1 MSVFSSLRSS
11 LASSQSLLLPVP
23 DEPGLWRP
31 TRRTHLLHLGVAV
44 FLLIFAYLFT
54 GLPHEPVPVG
64 LTVLACIALP
74 VFSAMPVAGMLLGIV
89 ATWAAS
95 SVEQDT
101 GIVATLAVWGV
112 IGILIARGHPRWIAY
127 CFAYLVAVP
136 VVWVSARQGQWVDGF
151 IWIVLV
157 GIPCVVLGELL
168 RRQRDRAKENARD
181 RRQALVRQRR
191 LIASELHDTVARD
204 LTYAVMT
211 AEQLKFTHPEDDD
224 LLRGLDAVIEPVR
237 TAVGQL
243 RRSLQNITAAD
254 NDDAVLLSSV
264 TSPRPITSVLADA
277 RRVLEAR
284 GASLEVE
291 GVELF
296 ESEGVLTPGT
306 RQQVLRVVNELIDN
320 ATKYTSVDGRVRITV
335 EINGRAL
342 ECMVTNP
349 IDVNPSKDV
358 TLSSGIGLEGAR
370 RRVETLGGEL
380 VTNQGGGRWTAAFT
394 VPVRGAWQNAL
405 KLG

>member
-1 MSVFSSLRSS
+1 M
-11 LASSQSLLLPVP
+11 
-23 DEPGLWRP
+23 
-31 TRRTHLLHLGVAV
+31 
-44 FLLIFAYLFT
+44 FLFVFAYFFT
-54 GLPHEPVPVG
+54 ELPREPVAVG
-64 LTVLACIALP
+64 LTVLACVALP
-74 VFSAMPVAGMLLGIV
+74 VFSVMPVAGLLLGIV

-95 SVEQDT
+95 SVEHDT
-101 GIVATLAVWGV
+101 GIVATLAVWSV
-112 IGILIARGHPRWIAY
+112 ISVLIARGCPRWLVY

-136 VVWVSARQGQWVDGF
+136 VVWAAARQGQWVNGF

-168 RRQRDRAKENARD
+168 RRQRDRARENARD
-181 RRQALVRQRR
+181 RRRALVRQRR
-191 LIASELHDTVARD
+191 LVASELHDTVARD

-211 AEQLKFTHPEDDD
+211 AEQLKFAHPEDDG
-224 LLRGLDAVIEPVR
+224 LVRGLDAVIEPVR

-243 RRSLQNITAAD
+243 RRSLQDMATVD

-291 GVELF
+291 GTELF

-306 RQQVLRVVNELIDN
+306 QHLLLRVINELIDN
-320 ATKYTSVDGRVRITV
+320 ATKYTSVDGRVRIAV
-335 EINGRAL
+335 EINGNAL

-349 IDVNPSKDV
+349 VDVNSSKDV
-358 TLSSGIGLEGAR
+358 VLSSGIGLEGAR

-380 VTNQGGGRWTAAFT
+380 VTNQGGGRWAVTFT
-394 VPVRGAWQNAL
+394 VPVRGAWQNA
-405 KLG
+405 

>member
-1 MSVFSSLRSS
+1 M
-11 LASSQSLLLPVP
+11 
-23 DEPGLWRP
+23 
-31 TRRTHLLHLGVAV
+31 
-44 FLLIFAYLFT
+44 FLLVFAYLFT

-74 VFSAMPVAGMLLGIV
+74 VFSAMPVVGMLLGIV

-101 GIVATLAVWGV
+101 GIVATLAVWSV
-112 IGILIARGHPRWIAY
+112 ISVLIARGCPRWIVY

-136 VVWVSARQGQWVDGF
+136 VVWVAARQGQWVNGF
-151 IWIVLV
+151 IWIVFV

-168 RRQRDRAKENARD
+168 RRQRDRAKENVRD

-204 LTYAVMT
+204 LAYAVMT
-211 AEQLKFTHPEDDD
+211 AEQLKLAHPEDDD
-224 LLRGLDAVIEPVR
+224 LVRGLDAVIEPAR
-237 TAVGQL
+237 MAVGQL
-243 RRSLQNITAAD
+243 RRSLQNITATD

-291 GVELF
+291 GTELF
-296 ESEGVLTPGT
+296 ESEGVLTPGMQ
-306 RQQVLRVVNELIDN
+306 QQVLRVVNELIDN
-320 ATKYTSVDGRVRITV
+320 ATKYTSADGRVRITV
-335 EINGRAL
+335 EINGHAL

-349 IDVNPSKDV
+349 VDVNPSKDV
-358 TLSSGIGLEGAR
+358 ALSSGIGLEGAR

-380 VTNQGGGRWTAAFT
+380 VTNQGGGRWAVTFT
-394 VPVRGAWQNAL
+394 VPVRGAWQNA
-405 KLG
+405 